1 MLKVWHIA
9 REGDAYGGSRNANKI
24 LLALD
29 EIGEQC
35 QVQGVSRADARDPQ
49 GALRKLNP
57 NGLVP
62 VVEDDGLVLWESG
75 AILRYLGDTRRGTGL
90 LPADA
95 KAAALVQQ
103 WLSWEA
109 ATYAP
114 SLHALFFA
122 LMADPSSEAAVDA
135 ARAAYLG
142 QLRIVDAALAGREY
156 LAGTFSVADI
166 ALGAMIPLSFVI
178 GLDLKPCPHL
188 LAWLRRLAARKAWQ
202 GNDIFTA
209 DMAAG
214 AAQLN

>member
-9 REGDAYGGSRNANKI
+9 RDGDAYGGSRNANKI

-29 EIGEQC
+29 EIGEQR
-35 QVQGVSRADARDPQ
+35 QVEQVRRAAVRDAQGPF
-49 GALRKLNP
+49 RKLNP
-57 NGLVP
+57 NGQVP
-62 VVEDDGLVLWESG
+62 VIEDHGLVLWESG
-75 AILRYLGDTRRGTGL
+75 AILRYLGDTRRGTAL
-90 LPADA
+90 LPEDP
-95 KAAALVQQ
+95 KAAAVVQQ
-103 WLSWEA
+103 WLTWEA

-122 LMADPSSEAAVDA
+122 MMADPRSEAAVDA

-142 QLRIVDAALAGREY
+142 QLRIVDAALTGREY

-178 GLDLKPCPHL
+178 GLDLKPYPNL
-188 LAWLRRLAARKAWQ
+188 LGWLRRLATRKAWRN
-202 GNDIFTA
+202 NDIFAA

-214 AAQLN
+214 AGQLN

>member
-9 REGDAYGGSRNANKI
+9 RDGDAYGGTRNANKI

-29 EIGEQC
+29 EIGEQR
-35 QVQGVSRADARDPQ
+35 QVQRVSRDDVRDTEGPF
-49 GALRKLNP
+49 RKRNP

-62 VVEDDGLVLWESG
+62 VIDDDGLVLWESG

-95 KAAALVQQ
+95 KAAAVVQQ
-103 WLSWEA
+103 WLAWEA

-122 LMADPSSEAAVDA
+122 LMADPRSDAAVDA

-142 QLRIVDAALAGREY
+142 KLQIVDAALAGREY
-156 LAGTFSVADI
+156 LAGDFSVADI
-166 ALGAMIPLSFVI
+166 ALGAMVPLSFVI
-178 GLDLKPCPHL
+178 GLDLKPYPNL
-188 LAWLRRLAARKAWQ
+188 LAWLRRLAARTAWQ

>member
-1 MLKVWHIA
+1 MLKLWHIA
-9 REGDAYGGSRNANKI
+9 RDGDAYGGSRNANKI

-29 EIGEQC
+29 EIGEQR
-35 QVQGVSRADARDPQ
+35 QVQGVSRADVRDTDGPF
-49 GALRKLNP
+49 RKLNP

-62 VVEDDGLVLWESG
+62 VIDDGGLVLWESG
-75 AILRYLGDTRRGTGL
+75 AILRYLGDTRPGNGL
-90 LPADA
+90 LPADP
-95 KAAALVQQ
+95 KAAAVVQQ
-103 WLSWEA
+103 WLTWEA

-122 LMADPSSEAAVDA
+122 LMADPRSEAAVDA
-135 ARAAYLG
+135 ARATYLG

-156 LAGTFSVADI
+156 LAGSFSVADI

-178 GLDLKPCPHL
+178 GLDLKPYPRL

-202 GNDIFTA
+202 GNDIFAA